1 MKHVVIVGG
10 GFAGLNAAKVL
21 GKSEKVKVTLIDKRN
36 YHLFQPLLY
45 QVAMAALSP
54 ADIAAP
60 IRSLLSEYKYVSV
73 IQDEVKNID
82 LNNKIVITQELQFNY
97 DYLIMALGTQHAYFG
112 NEKWEEF
119 APGLKTIEQATQIR
133 RRVLVAFEKAE
144 IENDPEKK
152 KEYLT
157 FVIVGGGPTGVEL
170 AGAIGEMTR
179 FTLSRDFKNIDP
191 KLARIILIEAAP
203 RILTMYS
210 EKLSSKAVR
219 DLESLGV
226 QVWTSSK
233 VTNVNEKGVEIG
245 EEIIRSKTVLWAAGV
260 KPSKLN
266 ASLGVE
272 LGPMGRV
279 LVQKDLTIKV
289 YPNAYV
295 LGDQALFINK
305 YEKPLPA
312 LAPVALQQGKFA
324 AKNILL
330 EIEGKPKGEFEY
342 NDKGQAATIG
352 RSKAIVETSKFKFSG
367 FFAWLTW
374 IAIHIYYLTGFRNR
388 VFVIFSWAWSHLTFG
403 RGARLIV
410 PKKWQFYDE

>member
-119 APGLKTIEQATQIR
+119 APGLKTIEQATEIR

-219 DLESLGV
+219 DLESLG
-226 QVWTSSK
+226 
-233 VTNVNEKGVEIG
+233 
-245 EEIIRSKTVLWAAGV
+245 RRV
-260 KPSKLN
+260 K
-266 ASLGVE
+266 
-272 LGPMGRV
+272 
-279 LVQKDLTIKV
+279 
-289 YPNAYV
+289 
-295 LGDQALFINK
+295 
-305 YEKPLPA
+305 
-312 LAPVALQQGKFA
+312 
-324 AKNILL
+324 
-330 EIEGKPKGEFEY
+330 
-342 NDKGQAATIG
+342 
-352 RSKAIVETSKFKFSG
+352 
-367 FFAWLTW
+367 
-374 IAIHIYYLTGFRNR
+374 
-388 VFVIFSWAWSHLTFG
+388 
-403 RGARLIV
+403 
-410 PKKWQFYDE
+410 